1 MDPEEARQEQIDQYL
16 LGQSD
21 PAERS
26 AFEQR
31 LERDPLLRQ
40 QLEDTESAMA
50 AIELFED
57 DALKNRLRQLDA
69 QFQGNARPLTTAEEP
84 PDATAPSAT
93 EAKVVTMRP
102 LKRSRRTL
110 LAYAAT
116 LILLLGAVYWLI
128 QPGDPLSPQQL
139 ALNTF
144 EPYDNI
150 AYTFQRGEADETAE
164 AAAFR
169 AYEAGDF
176 DKAAYTFLRLEQTP
190 VRPQKRIGRL
200 IKVTVRSTKLYRR
213 GRTLRGIVQ
222 YGLPPAGRKPVL
234 LGAYGGGIRECCG
247 RQTATEEFLTRLSRQ
262 RLSPRG

>member
-1 MDPEEARQEQIDQYL
+1 
-16 LGQSD
+16 
-21 PAERS
+21 
-26 AFEQR
+26 
-31 LERDPLLRQ
+31 
-40 QLEDTESAMA
+40 MA

-190 VRPQKRIGRL
+190 VRQFYLAQSLFAQQNFTAAEELFVVLSNTDFPLQAESRYYWALTEAALENVVDAKQL
-200 IKVTVRSTKLYRR
+200 
-213 GRTLRGIVQ
+213 LRNFLQDFPDNDLAPGAKELLEE
-222 YGLPPAGRKPVL
+222 LP
-234 LGAYGGGIRECCG
+234 
-247 RQTATEEFLTRLSRQ
+247 
-262 RLSPRG
+262 